1 MKQNGKY
8 AKDGLGFID
17 CVILIEYEK
26 IQKIILDTN
35 KPMNLSYPKDRSV
48 FEIEKLSSEP
58 IDLIPIKHNYVINYI
73 GEHNENRKIY
83 LKINPLQVFRLKW
96 IKKIY
101 WIQKTDNW
109 MRFIIPVITSII
121 TYFITKGIYCD

>member
-1 MKQNGKY
+1 MKLNGKY

-35 KPMNLSYPKDRSV
+35 KPMNLSYPKDKSV

-96 IKKIY
+96 NKKIY

-121 TYFITKGIYCD
+121 TYFMTKGIYCD